1 MHRYLTPAA
10 DCDSALRLLS
20 LAVHEGGVLF
30 YWFLKF
36 VAIGPVVNA
45 IFRPRAVGTENVP
58 ATGAVILAS
67 NHLSAADWI
76 FMPLQLKRRVT
87 FLAKAEYFTGT
98 GTKGAAQ
105 RAFFSGAGQ
114 VPIDRSSA
122 SAAENAIQTGIR
134 ILREGKLLGI
144 YPEGTRSPDGR
155 LFRGKIGVARMALET
170 GAPVVPVAMVYGRR
184 RLPFGL
190 KLTTV
195 EVRFGKP
202 LDFSRYEGLSGDRFV
217 ERSITDE
224 IMYEIMELSGQE
236 YVDVYGATVKKSM
249 DASGASAVEV
259 LGTMQSPAAEA
270 GDRAPTSLAG

>member
-1 MHRYLTPAA
+1 
-10 DCDSALRLLS
+10 
-20 LAVHEGGVLF
+20 LF

-36 VAIGPVVNA
+36 VAIGPVVKLVY
-45 IFRPRAVGTENVP
+45 RPKAEGTEHVP
-58 ATGAVILAS
+58 ATGAAILAS

-76 FMPLQLKRRVT
+76 FMPLSLKRRVT
-87 FLAKAEYFTGT
+87 FLAKAEYFTGR
-98 GTKGAAQ
+98 GLKGFLQ

-134 ILREGKLLGI
+134 ILRQGKLLGI

-190 KLTTV
+190 RMTTV
-195 EVRFGKP
+195 EVRFGAP

-236 YVDVYGATVKKSM
+236 YVDVYGATVKKAM
-249 DASGASAVEV
+249 DATGASAVEV
-259 LGTMQSPAAEA
+259 LKKVQSPAAEA
-270 GDRAPTSLAG
+270 GDRAPTALAG

>member
-1 MHRYLTPAA
+1 M
-10 DCDSALRLLS
+10 
-20 LAVHEGGVLF
+20 LF

-36 VAIGPVVNA
+36 VAIGPAARLV
-45 IFRPRAVGTENVP
+45 FRPKVEGIENVP
-58 ATGAVILAS
+58 ASGAAILAS

-98 GTKGAAQ
+98 GVKGFLQ
-105 RAFFSGAGQ
+105 RAFFAGAGQ

-122 SAAENAIQTGIR
+122 SAAEDAIRTGIR
-134 ILREGKLLGI
+134 ILRDGRLLGI

-170 GAPVVPVAMVYGRR
+170 GVPVVPVAMVYTSR
-184 RLPFGL
+184 RLPFGRRL
-190 KLTTV
+190 MKV
-195 EVRFGKP
+195 CVRVGEP
-202 LDFSRYEGLSGDRFV
+202 LDFSRYEGLAGDRFV

-224 IMYEIMELSGQE
+224 IMYEIMTLSGQE

-249 DASGASAVEV
+249 DATGASADDVVATLQPPVAE
-259 LGTMQSPAAEA
+259 AAE
-270 GDRAPTSLAG
+270 RAPTTLAG

>member
-1 MHRYLTPAA
+1 M
-10 DCDSALRLLS
+10 
-20 LAVHEGGVLF
+20 LF

-36 VAIGPVVNA
+36 VAIGPVVRLV
-45 IFRPRAVGTENVP
+45 FRPKAEGTQHVP
-58 ATGAVILAS
+58 ATGAAILAS

-98 GTKGAAQ
+98 GVKGFLQ
-105 RAFFSGAGQ
+105 RAFFTGAGQ

-134 ILREGKLLGI
+134 TLREGKLLGI

-170 GAPVVPVAMVYGRR
+170 GVPVIPVAMVYSSRK
-184 RLPFGL
+184 LPFG
-190 KLTTV
+190 KRITRV
-195 EVRFGKP
+195 CVRFGRP
-202 LDFSRYEGLSGDRFV
+202 LDFSRYEGLAGDRFV
-217 ERSITDE
+217 ERSVTDE
-224 IMYEIMELSGQE
+224 IMYEIMTLSGQE

-249 DASGASAVEV
+249 DATGASANEV
-259 LGTMQSPAAEA
+259 VATLQPPAAEA
-270 GDRAPTSLAG
+270 ADRAPTSLAG